1 MNAYFA
7 DHPEMIVGHME
18 MISGPFGMES
28 ACLPDEPSK
37 ELSEQ
42 LNEALEHIDGFIDL
56 PEITLDDVENDLEDR
71 TIPAD
76 PSVKNFSYTIIDN
89 ELYYR
94 ENSVMKPVDMADS
107 KLERIKGMVGIV
119 RLYQKSY

>member
-1 MNAYFA
+1 MAAHNEAGQPETC
-7 DHPEMIVGHME
+7 HPERDQQGQ
-18 MISGPFGMES
+18 SK
-28 ACLPDEPSK
+28 AKDEEGS
-37 ELSEQ
+37 
-42 LNEALEHIDGFIDL
+42 
-56 PEITLDDVENDLEDR
+56 DDVENDLEDR

-107 KLERIKGMVGIV
+107 KLERIKGMVGI
-119 RLYQKSY
+119 RDCTRNLIDMQLEEYSDNAIEAKQTELNELYDAF